1 MKKTFNLFI
10 YITAITLVILTL
22 TACKM
27 WEPNDYNQDNY
38 ESVFAYLK
46 SDLESYFASEMPNVE
61 ILEVSVYQP
70 FRNLTNCLKGKASIK
85 KSSDYGADAETFNFF
100 YDSGNDMLYTDS
112 GDTLKRCIQIACDMI
127 IEKLPE
133 DFSYS
138 NPTLSKFG
146 SIVKLKVYNFD
157 NETGKRLE
165 NEEVEMIGN
174 MLPYGVK
181 DDELIE
187 IVKDTLAHSSKNE
200 FVAFD
205 CNAVAKSHI
214 SYHFF
219 RETPNEIFKN
229 FPCIDTVDIG
239 FYDLSGNN
247 LGFLSSFEDDRLI
260 EDSKKNGH
268 YIINEYHVP
277 KYYDLSKW
285 LKLNGYD
292 NYYYNTDYDTGNL
305 VEEKEIISNHNGS
318 MVEQTEKGFRVTL
331 GIYGEIFLLTE
342 VDSNDGDSSGIPLE
356 AKTLLTTLGKA
367 NDSSEGTI
375 FQLIEEPSIGH
386 GWKRIADEDGSRKTF
401 SVGTYEFTYK

>member
-1 MKKTFNLFI
+1 MKKSFNLFT
-10 YITAITLVILTL
+10 YFAITLVILTL

-61 ILEVSVYQP
+61 ILEVSIYQP
-70 FRNLTNCLKGKASIK
+70 FRNLTNCLKGKASIR

-138 NPTLSKFG
+138 APTLSKFG

-157 NETGKRLE
+157 NKTGKRLE
-165 NEEVEMIGN
+165 NEEVEMIGD

-187 IVKDTLAHSSKNE
+187 IVKDTLKHSSKNE

-205 CNAVAKSHI
+205 CNAVAKPYL

-219 RETPNEIFKN
+219 RKTPNEIFKN

-247 LGFLSSFEDDRLI
+247 FGFLSSFEDDRLI

-268 YIINEYHVP
+268 YIINEYHIP

-305 VEEKEIISNHNGS
+305 VEEKEIISEHNGS
-318 MVEQTEKGFRVTL
+318 MAERTEKGFRVTL

-342 VDSNDGDSSGIPLE
+342 VDGNDGDSSGIPLE
-356 AKTLLTTLGKA
+356 AKILLTTLGKA
-367 NDSSEGTI
+367 NDSPEGTI
-375 FQLIEEPSIGH
+375 FQLIEEPSMGH

-401 SVGTYEFTYK
+401 SVGTYEFTYE